1 MGDDFI
7 LEYVCESKNEWKVF
21 RKSILFHLG
30 SISGFLYFLIQKE
43 ILGLYLGVGF
53 LLFTIP
59 QLLLHIQYK
68 LKDRNKKIIVN
79 HSKQTIRVERLGKLE
94 KQFEFKDIAE
104 IIRHKGQKYEN
115 NMTYALPSFFY
126 NYTEIVLKNGQQLVY
141 SDFISKTIG
150 LKNIEIKEKQSL
162 FNIVVKQE
170 KNES

>member
-7 LEYVCESKNEWKVF
+7 LEYVCESKNEWKIF

-30 SISGFLYFLIQKE
+30 SIFGFLYFLIQKE

-79 HSKQTIRVERLGKLE
+79 HSKQTIEVEKNGKLE
-94 KQFEFKDIAE
+94 KQFEFKDIAK
-104 IIRHKGQKYEN
+104 IIRHKGQKDEN
-115 NMTYALPSFFY
+115 NQTLALPSSFY
-126 NYTEIVLKNGQQLVY
+126 NYTEIVLDNGQKIFFT
-141 SDFISKTIG
+141 DFLTKTIG
-150 LKNIEIKEKQSL
+150 LKNIEIEEKLSL
-162 FNIVVKQE
+162 FNIC
-170 KNES
+170 N